1 MATQP
6 TPSPIAMSE
15 VEFQLL
21 RDLIQARFG
30 LRFDDDTAYLL
41 ERRLLPRIE
50 GLHLRSFLEYHDFV
64 TNPALPEPE
73 RERELDEIFDRVAT
87 RETYFFRES
96 YQLDAFRE
104 ELLPQLAKKRPRG
117 RRLSIWSAGCAS
129 GEETYSLAVEII
141 VSGLLGEWDVNVVG
155 TDLSQAALQIA
166 RQGVY
171 GASSFRQTEP
181 WRQQRF
187 FKPMTGGRWQVQP
200 DVRKLC
206 TFTRAN
212 LISTDWASVGG
223 PFDAIF
229 CRNVIMY
236 FDRPLRSALVQRLSA
251 KLTPGGYLFLGHSES
266 LLDQTSPLQIARLG
280 SALVYRKPLP

>member
-1 MATQP
+1 MAMQP
-6 TPSPIAMSE
+6 TASPIAMSE

-41 ERRLLPRIE
+41 ERRLMPRIE
-50 GLHLRSFLEYHDFV
+50 SLHLRSFLDYHDFI

-104 ELLPQLAKKRPRG
+104 ELLPLLVKTRPRG
-117 RRLSIWSAGCAS
+117 RRLSVWSAGCAS
-129 GEETYSLAVEII
+129 GEEAYSLAIEII
-141 VSGLLGEWDVNVVG
+141 LSGLLGEWDVGVLG
-155 TDLSQAALQIA
+155 SDLSQAALQTA
-166 RQGVY
+166 RGGAY
-171 GASSFRQTEP
+171 GPSSFRQTEP

-187 FKPMTGGRWQVQP
+187 FKALTGGRWQVQP
-200 DVRKLC
+200 EVRRLC

-236 FDRPLRSALVQRLSA
+236 FDRVMRSALIQRLAS
-251 KLTPGGYLFLGHSES
+251 KLVPGGYLFLGHSES
-266 LLDQTSPLQIARLG
+266 LLDLTTPLQIVRLG
-280 SALVYRKPLP
+280 SALVYRKPPA

>member
-6 TPSPIAMSE
+6 TTSPIAMSE

-50 GLHLRSFLEYHDFV
+50 GLHLRSFFDYHAFI

-87 RETYFFRES
+87 RETYFFRET

-104 ELLPQLAKKRPRG
+104 ELLPQIVKKRPRG
-117 RRLSIWSAGCAS
+117 RRFSVWSAGCAS
-129 GEETYSLAVEII
+129 GEEAYSLAVEII
-141 VSGLLGEWDVNVVG
+141 VSGLLAEWDVSVVG
-155 TDLSQAALQIA
+155 SDLSQAALQTA
-166 RQGVY
+166 RQAIY

-187 FKPMTGGRWQVQP
+187 FKALTNGRWQVDA

-236 FDRPLRSALVQRLSA
+236 FERPLRSALIQRLSA
-251 KLTPGGYLFLGHSES
+251 KLVPGGYLFLGHSES
-266 LLDQTSPLQIARLG
+266 LLDQTSPLQITRLG
-280 SALVYRKPLP
+280 TALVYRRPPV